1 MTVRFES
8 MFVDLVKGD
17 VMSFGADV
25 PKQFRNAKADME
37 SLFKS
42 PKALQRELSAATGL
56 KEEMMY
62 LWSA

>member
-1 MTVRFES
+1 MAARFGG

-25 PKQFRNAKADME
+25 PKQFRAAKADME
-37 SLFKS
+37 SPFKS
-42 PKALQRELSAATGL
+42 SKALQRELSAATGL
-56 KEEMMY
+56 KKEMMY